1 VEGFDKKEKITIF
14 VYMKKPIIGAKKKAA
29 AVAQAKFGNLPKGKG
44 LSMQPSPASRREVES
59 IKSKGLVAK
68 SPMSKVEKSL
78 TPSPKYSGYSET
90 QINGIFSGYEMKAK
104 EKRVPAIE
112 RDAKKQQLLKEYAK
126 NKAAGAKKATK
137 KK

>member
-1 VEGFDKKEKITIF
+1 
-14 VYMKKPIIGAKKKAA
+14 MKKPIIGAKKKAA
-29 AVAQAKFGNLPKGKG
+29 AAAQAKFGNLPKGKG

-68 SPMSKVEKSL
+68 SPMSKVEKSM
-78 TPSPKYSGYSET
+78 TPPSTYSMSDQEWYTRRASE
-90 QINGIFSGYEMKAK
+90 QMKAK